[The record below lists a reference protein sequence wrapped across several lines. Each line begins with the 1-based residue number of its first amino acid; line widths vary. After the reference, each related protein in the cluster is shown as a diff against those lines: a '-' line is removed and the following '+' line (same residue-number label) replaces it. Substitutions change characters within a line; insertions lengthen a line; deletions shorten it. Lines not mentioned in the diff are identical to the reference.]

1 MRSIG
6 PGSYRPEDKQYG
18 YLDETGDVKLEAN
31 VEYRFLSWVI
41 CTGQLFWT
49 REMCG
54 SLREQKNEEGENI
67 RPGGLLTLRNFA
79 KSIALGTG
87 VGLRYDLTFLVIR
100 LDLGIALHDPYDTGK
115 KGYYNIPKFKDGLGL
130 HFAIGYPF

>member
-1 MRSIG
+1 MRKVRIYA
-6 PGSYRPEDKQYG
+6 PAVC
-18 YLDETGDVKLEAN
+18 LL
-31 VEYRFLSWVI
+31 FVI
-41 CTGQLFWT
+41 
-49 REMCG
+49 
-54 SLREQKNEEGENI
+54 
-67 RPGGLLTLRNFA
+67 A
-79 KSIALGTG
+79 KSVALGTG